1 MRTAVQA
8 VLNKLAADSAA
19 DQALAQRD
27 AAYLELY
34 REHGWSQPKIER
46 EMRKALI
53 DAGLSEE
60 QTRGVGVGHD
70 TIRNVV
76 GRRRRG

>member
-8 VLNKLAADSAA
+8 VLDKLAADNAA
-19 DQALAQRD
+19 ETALATRD

-34 REHGWSQPKIER
+34 RTHGWSQPKIER
-46 EMRKALI
+46 EMRRALI

-60 QTRGVGVGHD
+60 QTRGVGVSHD
-70 TIRNVV
+70 TIKNVV
-76 GRRRRG
+76 GRRRG